1 VAQINNM
8 KKEPYFDG
16 TNYDYWKKNRHALE
30 INEQKSLGYCGEII
44 CSA

>member
-1 VAQINNM
+1 MALIM
-8 KKEPYFDG
+8 IIG
-16 TNYDYWKKNRHALE
+16 KNRHALE